1 MSGGFIN
8 PFTALWCAVT
18 VLERSNVL
26 QARILLCL
34 FQQPT
39 PEDTMFSKTRKNEE
53 QNSLSSG

>member
-18 VLERSNVL
+18 VLERGNVL
-26 QARILLCL
+26 QDCILLRL

-39 PEDTMFSKTRKNEE
+39 PEDTMFVKTRKNE
-53 QNSLSSG
+53 Q